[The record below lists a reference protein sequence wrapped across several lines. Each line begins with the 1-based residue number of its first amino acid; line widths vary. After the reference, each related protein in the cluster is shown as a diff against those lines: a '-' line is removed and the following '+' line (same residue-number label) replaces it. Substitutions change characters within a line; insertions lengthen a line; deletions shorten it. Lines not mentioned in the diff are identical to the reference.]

1 MSKRKRWLSLVLCFA
16 LLLLILTGCSSHD
29 IQQSILYASSLD
41 YSFPVITGENI
52 YSLGYTVQQ
61 HDTHFHQIQLLLRS
75 DLNGKRGIAVQI
87 PCAFEYQADN
97 LIIITTFLDLLKA
110 QDDTFHV
117 LLRECRYPADDKD
130 GASSAQAV
138 ITYRLDT
145 LTREGTLL
153 EQRHLTLPPVQINLR
168 GGVVTGDTVWYAT
181 DHSLIRLDPYVT
193 SYYELAA
200 PDGFSVDATEQPM
213 QALTNGR
220 LLLLGKEGTEEKV
233 LCIPFD
239 SADSTETVALA
250 LPKVLHRSQFVEIP
264 AGKEKSYA
272 LLWNETGVYQWNI
285 DENLLDELV
294 KWENTEIDA
303 TRLRYILAT
312 EEGCLLA
319 VEHTKDSVP
328 VFHSVDL

>member
-1 MSKRKRWLSLVLCFA
+1 
-16 LLLLILTGCSSHD
+16 
-29 IQQSILYASSLD
+29 
-41 YSFPVITGENI
+41 
-52 YSLGYTVQQ
+52 
-61 HDTHFHQIQLLLRS
+61 
-75 DLNGKRGIAVQI
+75 
-87 PCAFEYQADN
+87 
-97 LIIITTFLDLLKA
+97 
-110 QDDTFHV
+110 
-117 LLRECRYPADDKD
+117 
-130 GASSAQAV
+130 
-138 ITYRLDT
+138 
-145 LTREGTLL
+145 
-153 EQRHLTLPPVQINLR
+153 
-168 GGVVTGDTVWYAT
+168 
-181 DHSLIRLDPYVT
+181 
-193 SYYELAA
+193 
-200 PDGFSVDATEQPM
+200 M

>member
-1 MSKRKRWLSLVLCFA
+1 MQKTLKIIS
-16 LLLLILTGCSSHD
+16 LILLCAAIFLVATGCSTNN
-29 IQQSILYASSLD
+29 IQQGFLYASSLD

-52 YSLGYTVQQ
+52 YSLGYTIQQ

-87 PCAFEYQADN
+87 PYAFEYQTDN
-97 LIIITTFLDLLKA
+97 LIIVTTFLDLLEA

-117 LLRECRYPADDKD
+117 LLRECRYPANDKD
-130 GASSAQAV
+130 GTSSAQAV

-145 LTREGTLL
+145 LTSEGALL

-193 SYYELAA
+193 SYYEIAA

-213 QALTNGR
+213 QALTDGR
-220 LLLLGKEGTEEKV
+220 LLLLGKEDAAEKA
-233 LCIPFD
+233 LCISFD
-239 SADSTETVALA
+239 SADNTKPVALA
-250 LPKVLHRSQFVEIP
+250 LPEVLHSSQFVEIP

-285 DENLLDELV
+285 DENLPDELV

-303 TRLRYILAT
+303 ARLRYVLAT

-328 VFHSVDL
+328 VFHSINM